1 MAKCASCWSAR
12 TKRLGVEY
20 DGSAHVWE
28 FGREEDPKH
37 RSIQTPIHPITKS
50 PIPRF
55 GSHDEDKL
63 ISIANS
69 KLRPLLPPLDN
80 ASMMSWGSLSS
91 FGGSETRP
99 RPPSRVPTPENL
111 CQYGRYQVLKRRGHS
126 DGYDVTYSADHEAP
140 GIARMLTTPQGRA
153 ATPMEKSGWADDPVW
168 LCEVT

>member
-1 MAKCASCWSAR
+1 MRGGCGGGCTQPR
-12 TKRLGVEY
+12 N
-20 DGSAHVWE
+20 H
-28 FGREEDPKH
+28 PNH
-37 RSIQTPIHPITKS
+37 RTPIPTTLR
-50 PIPRF
+50 RF
-55 GSHDEDKL
+55 GSHDEDKML
-63 ISIANS
+63 SIANA

-91 FGGSETRP
+91 FGGSEARP

-168 LCEVT
+168 LCEVKSGCGATGGLSFPKRARTLP